1 MDTKESKI
9 DMKMRADEQLSSER
23 AWGVKVKSRGYG
35 VWAGQGMELGGSVG
49 TVYSTS
55 ASL

>member
-35 VWAGQGMELGGSVG
+35 VWAG
-49 TVYSTS
+49 
-55 ASL
+55 